1 MTKSLEERYKEL
13 EEAQYQIQDLIMD
26 MEVINL
32 PEGYTPSHHAE
43 MEWSGILYE
52 IEQEMTEL
60 RGRIDG

>member
-1 MTKSLEERYKEL
+1 MTKTLEERYKEL

-43 MEWSGILYE
+43 MEWSGIL
-52 IEQEMTEL
+52 
-60 RGRIDG
+60 